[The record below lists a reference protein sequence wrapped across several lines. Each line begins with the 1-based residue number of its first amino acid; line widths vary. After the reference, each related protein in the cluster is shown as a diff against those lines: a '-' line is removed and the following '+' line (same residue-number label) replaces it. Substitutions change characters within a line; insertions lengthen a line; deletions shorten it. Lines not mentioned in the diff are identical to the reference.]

1 LLHESC
7 LKVKK
12 KEFYGL
18 SLKYLVTLYFTV
30 SLLQTAVLTKT
41 FYLMSNNLL
50 NLKQYIVI
58 CMLAMPLLFRK
69 PK

>member
-1 LLHESC
+1 
-7 LKVKK
+7 
-12 KEFYGL
+12 
-18 SLKYLVTLYFTV
+18 V

-58 CMLAMPLLFRK
+58 CMLAMPSLFRK